1 MSDEQQRG
9 TAGELTDGVAG
20 DRAQG
25 LARRPDGVD
34 DATVE
39 AVGKLSEALEVIEE
53 VRGLLYALHRR
64 TGTADLTLQEAVDKL
79 RGSGHGDL
87 ADRLDTELVGRN
99 VLAGR
104 CTFQVVEEYDDGYW
118 SDFRRLEREVR
129 EQLMGGRRHVFEA
142 EMKAD
147 EITPGQP
154 GHEPTPAHLPS
165 QAPQS
170 PGGDGPA

>member
-1 MSDEQQRG
+1 MSETHEHAGDV
-9 TAGELTDGVAG
+9 AGELSEGVAR
-20 DRAQG
+20 DRAHG

-39 AVGKLSEALEVIEE
+39 AVGKVSEALEVVEE

-64 TGTADLTLQEAVDKL
+64 SGTADLTLQEACDQL
-79 RGSGHGDL
+79 EEAGHDDL
-87 ADRLDTELVGRN
+87 AARLRTELVGRN

-104 CTFQVVEEYDDGYW
+104 WTFQVVEEYDDGYW

-129 EQLMGGRRHVFEA
+129 EALVGGRRHVFDA

-147 EITPGQP
+147 EITRGRP
-154 GHEPTPAHLPS
+154 GHEATPADLPS
-165 QAPQS
+165 GVPQRA
-170 PGGDGPA
+170 DGA